1 MFSNVEHMTT
11 TSGPQTGAQTGGRI
25 RMSPEGRRE
34 QLLELGT
41 QLLSTRTLDEISIEV
56 LAEEA
61 GISRG
66 LLYHYFGNKHE
77 FHLAVVRRAVEQLVA
92 ITAPRDIDDPIEQ
105 LAVSIGAYLDYVV
118 ENYTG
123 YVSLVRAAAGGN
135 EELRAIYE
143 EGRLALTDRIFE
155 VTGPE
160 GLKALGLSDSPTMR
174 LLVNGWAAMLEVV
187 VIDWVDDPRG
197 IAREELLGR
206 LARALPGIV
215 LA

>member
-1 MFSNVEHMTT
+1 MTAT
-11 TSGPQTGAQTGGRI
+11 TGPRAGRL

-66 LLYHYFGNKHE
+66 LLYHYFGNKQE

-92 ITAPRDIDDPIEQ
+92 ITAPRDIEDPLEQ

-135 EELRAIYE
+135 DELRAIYDQ
-143 EGRLALTDRIFE
+143 GRRALTDRIFE
-155 VTGPE
+155 VTGTE
-160 GLKALGLSDSPTMR
+160 GLEALGLADSPTMR
-174 LLVNGWAAMLEVV
+174 LLVNGWAAMLEEII
-187 VIDWVDDPRG
+187 IDWVADPRG
-197 IAREELLGR
+197 IAREDLLGR
-206 LARALPGIV
+206 LARALPAIV

>member
-1 MFSNVEHMTT
+1 MTS
-11 TSGPQTGAQTGGRI
+11 TSGRV
-25 RMSPEGRRE
+25 RMSPESRRE

-66 LLYHYFGNKHE
+66 LLYHYFGNKQD
-77 FHLAVVRRAVEQLVA
+77 FHVAVVRRAVEQLVA
-92 ITAPRDIDDPIEQ
+92 ITAPRDIEDPLEQ

-135 EELRAIYE
+135 EELRAIYD
-143 EGRLALTDRIFE
+143 EGRRALTDRIFE

-160 GLKALGLSDSPTMR
+160 GLEALGMSDSPAMR
-174 LLVNGWAAMLEVV
+174 LLVRGWSAMLED
-187 VIDWVDDPRG
+187 VIINWVADPAG
-197 IAREELLGR
+197 LSREELLNR
-206 LARALPGIV
+206 LAAMLPAIV
-215 LA
+215 LAAG

>member
-1 MFSNVEHMTT
+1 MTSSIGSR
-11 TSGPQTGAQTGGRI
+11 SGRL
-25 RMSPEGRRE
+25 RMSPESRRE

-41 QLLSTRTLDEISIEV
+41 KLLSTRTLDEISIEV

-66 LLYHYFGNKHE
+66 LLYHYFGNKQE
-77 FHLAVVRRAVEQLVA
+77 FHLAVVRRAVDDLVA
-92 ITAPRDIDDPIEQ
+92 ITAPRDIEDPLEQ
-105 LAVSIGAYLDYVV
+105 LAVSIGAYLDYVA

-135 EELRAIYE
+135 EELRAIYD
-143 EGRLALTDRIFE
+143 EGRAALTDRIFE

-160 GLKALGLSDSPTMR
+160 GLEALGLSDSATMR
-174 LLVNGWAAMLEVV
+174 LLVKGWAAMLEEII
-187 VIDWVDDPRG
+187 IDWVADPRG

-206 LARALPGIV
+206 LARALPAIV

>member
-1 MFSNVEHMTT
+1 MTV
-11 TSGPQTGAQTGGRI
+11 TSGPKDGRR
-25 RMSPEGRRE
+25 RMSPESRRE

-41 QLLSTRTLDEISIEV
+41 RLLSTRTLDEISIEV

-66 LLYHYFGNKHE
+66 LLYHYFGNKQD
-77 FHLAVVRRAVEQLVA
+77 FHVAVVRRAVEDLVA
-92 ITAPRDIDDPIEQ
+92 ITAPRDIDDPMEQ

-143 EGRLALTDRIFE
+143 EGRRALTDRIFE

-160 GLKALGLSDSPTMR
+160 GLEALGFSDSPTMR
-174 LLVNGWAAMLEVV
+174 LLVKGWAAMLED
-187 VIDWVDDPRG
+187 VIIAWVADRRG
-197 IAREELLGR
+197 IAREDLLER
-206 LARALPGIV
+206 LARALPAIV
-215 LA
+215 LS